1 MPKNRKFRGQKTAAL
16 VTSSNKANSFLERVS
31 EYTEKVTHAFSNED
45 RVFSPKELA
54 SAKAN
59 LQKISD
65 QLAKNAESTLSELKS
80 SLASDE
86 VTSKDRQDYGVIPYE
101 NITEAKSSVDLL
113 IRQID
118 SSLAKSQKESAIDK
132 VTAFTAKSDEY
143 TTKVAKVFAS
153 DKDLQESS
161 IQKVASNL
169 SKIQVKAAELIED
182 VDDMIEES
190 LESELPP
197 SEEKVDELASM
208 YKELG
213 DLTAK
218 VDLLKAQAEASL
230 SSEDDLVVLDENG
243 VVEEDITDFEDDVVD
258 EVEVLDDG
266 EDLIEEASEEDIVDF
281 EDEEV
286 EEVEVSEDM
295 DDLEEEIVDFED
307 EEILEEASEEMD
319 DIEDELEEVEM
330 IDEEDDF
337 EEASEEEIIE
347 DFEEE
352 DEVVYME
359 DTPQDGGELI
369 MDDGEEEME
378 ASEEEDYEASDD
390 LFGLEVDSSL
400 DDLVQDE
407 FLNSMPEAPDFE
419 EELESEVSAKDLKR
433 ASAAKKSSENSQDVL
448 GGIISEHLLSR

>member
-281 EDEEV
+281 EDED

-295 DDLEEEIVDFED
+295 DDLE

>member
-281 EDEEV
+281 EDED

>member
-281 EDEEV
+281 EDED

-295 DDLEEEIVDFED
+295 DDLE

-319 DIEDELEEVEM
+319 DIEDELEEVEV